1 MPYEANELTLIL
13 DLSGKRNSDVDH
25 QTPKRVCCVGIEDWL
40 NQAQAFNSAPSWP
53 WPAPHQDRQGNRY

>member
-25 QTPKRVCCVGIEDWL
+25 QTPEPGG
-40 NQAQAFNSAPSWP
+40 S
-53 WPAPHQDRQGNRY
+53 